1 MVVPRLEDMAALT
14 LFHNPHVIKGQL
26 TRLRT
31 MVPIQ
36 EAYSEP
42 ARLIQWHSLPRRRD
56 RARLMISK
64 VIRGALSRLRTFMG
78 IFYPEGTDFGIR
90 YPRGRHRPIV
100 DHLTGRLVMD
110 HVTRRLVWASQ
121 AFIDFGNR
129 RYTLVKSRMNYTRYY
144 QLRAVDN
151 AIASIW
157 AVP

>member
-1 MVVPRLEDMAALT
+1 MVVPRLEEKAALT

-78 IFYPEGTDFGIR
+78 IFYPEGTPAGLR
-90 YPRGRHRPIV
+90 YPRGRYRPI
-100 DHLTGRLVMD
+100 LRPGGAIRPG
-110 HVTRRLVWASQ
+110 LVWASQ
-121 AFIDFGNR
+121 AFLDFSNR
-129 RYTLVKSRMNYTRYY
+129 RRSLGASRIKYTRYY

>member
-1 MVVPRLEDMAALT
+1 MVVPRLEEKAALT

-78 IFYPEGTDFGIR
+78 IFYPEGTPAGLR
-90 YPRGRHRPIV
+90 YPRGRYRPIV
-100 DHLTGRLVMD
+100 RPGGAISMD

-121 AFIDFGNR
+121 AFIDFRNR
-129 RYTLVKSRMNYTRYY
+129 RYTLVKSRINYTRYY

>member
-1 MVVPRLEDMAALT
+1 MVVPRLEEKAALT

-64 VIRGALSRLRTFMG
+64 VIRGALSRLRTFIG
-78 IFYPEGTDFGIR
+78 IFYPEGR
-90 YPRGRHRPIV
+90 YPRQPRGRHRPI
-100 DHLTGRLVMD
+100 LRPGGAISMD

-129 RYTLVKSRMNYTRYY
+129 RYRLVKIRNNYTRTTELGRL
-144 QLRAVDN
+144 QLT
-151 AIASIW
+151 
-157 AVP
+157 

>member
-1 MVVPRLEDMAALT
+1 MAIPSLAAMAALT
-14 LFHNPHVIKGQL
+14 LFQNPHMQPEDWSVD
-26 TRLRT
+26 
-31 MVPIQ
+31 
-36 EAYSEP
+36 YSDLSAP

-151 AIASIW
+151 AIA
-157 AVP
+157 